1 MNIENMTTDQLR
13 DLLTQIDLLIQ
24 QRRAQ
29 ELADDEQLRADIGE
43 AVATLDG
50 LLGPADGD
58 PGVDSIRAVRR
69 YDAQTMGE
77 NAGLALS
84 LAFEALEILT
94 ATTRDIATVAATA
107 IK

>member
-1 MNIENMTTDQLR
+1 M
-13 DLLTQIDLLIQ
+13 
-24 QRRAQ
+24 
-29 ELADDEQLRADIGE
+29 
-43 AVATLDG
+43 
-50 LLGPADGD
+50 
-58 PGVDSIRAVRR
+58 DSIRAVRR